1 VEEEVRNDFLELD
14 PCRENA
20 TPQAGIAYELPRPD
34 RLSIGIHDVRG
45 RLVRTL
51 IDEVP
56 EELVGK
62 VVWDRHNDR
71 AAPWPRACTSG

>member
-51 IDEVP
+51 
-56 EELVGK
+56 GK